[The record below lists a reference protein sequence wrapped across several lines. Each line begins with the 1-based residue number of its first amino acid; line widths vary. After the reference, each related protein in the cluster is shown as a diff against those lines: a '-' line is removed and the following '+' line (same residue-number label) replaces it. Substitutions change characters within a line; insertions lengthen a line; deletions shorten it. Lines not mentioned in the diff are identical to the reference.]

1 MMGSTRDAEMAL
13 TEAYQ
18 PQGINVGINLGR
30 PAGAGIVD
38 HIHIHLVPRWTG
50 DTNFMS
56 VVGEHASAA
65 GGHAGNGRAI
75 EADFRAA
82 QGTPRSL
89 ASRQDVNAEH
99 AEHAEMLAFSDFVV
113 VSSWFSSSP
122 PNTSPSSSRSSSSR
136 VRSSRR
142 GRRRSMRS
150 GEFPLD
156 VMRAAAGRGLL
167 GATMPSEWGGAGLD
181 FLSYVLAI
189 EAIAS
194 ASATVA
200 VSLVVQNSLVA
211 DLIAHAGRPDQKEQW
226 LRRLASGE
234 AIGAFALSEPD
245 AGTDAANQK
254 TQAVKTG
261 DGYRISGRKVWVA
274 NADVAS
280 VAIVFARTRPGLR
293 GKGITAFLVPMDTP
307 GITRIARA
315 DSLGVRG
322 LGCMDL
328 DLDVAV
334 GDEQVLGS
342 VDQGFRLAMWALQG
356 GRIAIAA
363 QALGI
368 GEAAIAEA
376 LAYAKQREA
385 FGQPIANYQA
395 IQWMLADMATELEAA
410 RMLTWK
416 AAVARVH
423 QERGGLEAAMAKL
436 AASEA
441 AHKAADR
448 AMQILASA
456 GYRRGSV
463 AERLFRDV
471 RATEIYQGT
480 SEAQRMI
487 IASGV
492 LSHG

>member
-1 MMGSTRDAEMAL
+1 MILELSAEHLAFKQSI
-13 TEAYQ
+13 EQFAREVVA
-18 PQGINVGINLGR
+18 PR
-30 PAGAGIVD
+30 AAGID
-38 HIHIHLVPRWTG
+38 
-50 DTNFMS
+50 
-56 VVGEHASAA
+56 E
-65 GGHAGNGRAI
+65 
-75 EADFRAA
+75 
-82 QGTPRSL
+82 
-89 ASRQDVNAEH
+89 
-99 AEHAEMLAFSDFVV
+99 
-113 VSSWFSSSP
+113 
-122 PNTSPSSSRSSSSR
+122 
-136 VRSSRR
+136 
-142 GRRRSMRS
+142 S
-150 GEFPLD
+150 GEYPLD

-167 GATMPSEWGGAGLD
+167 GATLPSEWGGAGLD

-226 LRRLASGE
+226 LRRLASGD

-280 VAIVFARTRPGLR
+280 VAIVLARTRPGLR
-293 GKGITAFLVPMDTP
+293 GKGITAFVVPMDTP
-307 GITRIARA
+307 GMTRIARA

-328 DLDVAV
+328 ELDVTV
-334 GDEQVLGS
+334 GDRQVLGS
-342 VDQGFRLAMWALQG
+342 VDHGFRLAMWALDG

-368 GEAAIAEA
+368 GEAAISEA
-376 LAYAKQREA
+376 LAYAKQRET

-463 AERLFRDV
+463 VERLFRDV

-487 IASGV
+487 IAGGI
-492 LSHG
+492 LA